1 MDIISHSFFSRGEIQ
16 RCRKKVTEISHFLDI
31 QKEEFEDLQ
40 NLLLNAVASLAPS
53 EGASGEMEEISDNE
67 MTVPE
72 PPQDDGGDI
81 AHADIVPF
89 ETTTDIAPADCLPSE
104 TTTTDIAPADCLPS
118 ETTTTDIAPADCL
131 PSETITTD
139 IAHADLVPFETT
151 TTDKKST
158 EASGTTNE
166 SAKTAGSTAN
176 V

>member
-1 MDIISHSFFSRGEIQ
+1 
-16 RCRKKVTEISHFLDI
+16 VTEIGHFLDI

-72 PPQDDGGDI
+72 PPQEGGY
-81 AHADIVPF
+81 
-89 ETTTDIAPADCLPSE
+89 IAPADIVPSE
-104 TTTTDIAPADCLPS
+104 TTTTDIAPANCVPS
-118 ETTTTDIAPADCL
+118 ENTTTDIAPADL
-131 PSETITTD
+131 VPSEITTD
-139 IAHADLVPFETT
+139 IPANCVPSETT
-151 TTDKKST
+151 TTGIAPGDIVPSEITTTDKST

-166 SAKTAGSTAN
+166 GAKTAELTTN